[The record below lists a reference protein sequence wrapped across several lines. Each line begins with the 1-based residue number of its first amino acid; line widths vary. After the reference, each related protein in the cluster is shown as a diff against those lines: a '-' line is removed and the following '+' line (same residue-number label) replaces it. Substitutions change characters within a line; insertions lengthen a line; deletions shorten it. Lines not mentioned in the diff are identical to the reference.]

1 MRSLSIKFD
10 CPYSTHLGN
19 MIFVMPGMDDLLYK
33 VLLSWFMYSIPCVSR
48 MISWIVGIN
57 KIINGYIEEPNIIKN
72 YMYHK
77 GQVRECKKLHM
88 CSYATFN
95 SCNGNG

>member
-57 KIINGYIEEPNIIKN
+57 KIMVILKN
-72 YMYHK
+72 
-77 GQVRECKKLHM
+77 RTL
-88 CSYATFN
+88 
-95 SCNGNG
+95 